1 MTIEVAL
8 LLSFISVSFAVYS
21 GLKNLKKADASE
33 IERRASEQAKVNVK
47 LDNIA
52 TDCREI
58 KSDMSSVKKDVQEL
72 SERLVVVEQ
81 SVKSAHH
88 RIDTVE
94 RLKDPEDRK

>member
-1 MTIEVAL
+1 MTIEVTI
-8 LLSFISVSFAVYS
+8 LLSVVSVSFAVYM
-21 GLKNLKKADASE
+21 GLKNLKRADTSD
-33 IERRASEQAKVNVK
+33 IETRAKDHATVNVK

-58 KSDMSSVKKDVQEL
+58 KADMSSVKTDVQKL

-88 RIDTVE
+88 RIDGMDNA
-94 RLKDPEDRK
+94 RRIDAL